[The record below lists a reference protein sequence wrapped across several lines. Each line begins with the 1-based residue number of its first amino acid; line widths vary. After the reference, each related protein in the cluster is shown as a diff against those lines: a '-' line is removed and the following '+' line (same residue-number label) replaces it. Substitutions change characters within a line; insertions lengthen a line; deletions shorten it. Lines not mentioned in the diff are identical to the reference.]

1 MAARMQAATRLIAEI
16 RACAFSRLIYG
27 WLTEGFDN
35 ARSQRSKGAARH
47 TKPPSACADLA
58 FSGVVRG
65 DARCD
70 ASGSPWRAAFPGPQ
84 RWPVA
89 SAELTRWEPIFT
101 KASAYAARNHS
112 LMEGWPSG

>member
-47 TKPPSACADLA
+47 KKPPSACADLA

-70 ASGSPWRAAFPGPQ
+70 ASGSPWRCVPGTAE
-84 RWPVA
+84 VA
-89 SAELTRWEPIFT
+89 RGVCRIDSVGADLYKGFGIRRA
-101 KASAYAARNHS
+101 KS
-112 LMEGWPSG
+112 